1 MAWKDKIG
9 QLAALLEK
17 IPHPQSF
24 EGKKGIYQ
32 PYFVLELRPV
42 NWEIVPFTEYTR
54 LDGAA
59 GKDSRLNYQVIESQK
74 VNINQDELNLLS
86 YLLSFNHYDSR
97 RLFAFGQPVGFLLD
111 WLRGSP
117 LKIRNQNPRELKSLE
132 FQDETGNVALGIF
145 KDNSDYLLQPIIVY
159 PDRTIFL
166 EGQIDVLTANPTYLL
181 NNHILYRVDSTMPA
195 SFWINFFRLQQ
206 TIRIPL
212 EEIKDFINSFVSKI
226 LPALDW
232 KSLEEHLKVSELPL
246 TQSKIRVSERAG
258 QFSLDVKFKYQNLE
272 FPAQPPAQK
281 SLASQDN
288 YLFIVK
294 RDYEQEA
301 DLRNL
306 FHDHGILYIQ
316 HRWQIDPKYSALD
329 WMRTKMPKLKKK
341 GIEISGEDK
350 LRRFRFLQGQ
360 PKLKLTIKSRKDWF
374 TLNYAL
380 VLKGENLQL
389 THFTEILKTSKEYLK
404 LPSGVNIYL
413 GEELNQRLS
422 RFLELIGQDSSHGSE
437 RFLTAAFP
445 LVESLENLADD
456 VSTDAAYKKWKHQ
469 YQNFSNI
476 EPIKQLNGFEGTLRD
491 YQKIGVDWL
500 SFLNQFGFGG
510 ILADDMGLGKTIQVI
525 ALLSHLKRSQKLEKP
540 VLIVV
545 PLTVLFN
552 WKNELQRFAP
562 PLKVLTYQGQKP
574 DREQLYNSFQEFDVI
589 LISYGILLQ
598 DRNKLSAIRWEYAIL
613 DESQKIKNP
622 LTKTYQA
629 VSKLRAFHRLCL
641 TGTPIENSPQ
651 DLWAQFNFL
660 NPGIFGTL
668 KQFEARFTSNG
679 DSRKDAHDLLR
690 KIIHPFILR
699 RRKEEVLEEL
709 PERTNIIQYIEMTP
723 EQSQIYRQWLEHY
736 GNQIFEQVDTNGIQK
751 SRIKILEALTYLRQL
766 ACHPAIFQNT
776 VDLRESGKMV
786 LLEEMLEELI
796 EEGHKVLIFSQ
807 FVRFL
812 KLTRQLLDEKKWAY
826 EYMDGSTRKR
836 EQVIRNF
843 QTNPNI
849 SIFLISLKTGGLGLN
864 LTAADYV
871 IHLDPWWNPAVEQQA
886 SDRAHRIGQT
896 NRVFVY
902 KYIVK
907 DSVEEKILQLQQDK
921 IALSENLITSEKSM
935 LKQLKLEDL
944 KQIFQILQ

>member
-1 MAWKDKIG
+1 MVWKDKIG

-258 QFSLDVKFKYQNLE
+258 QFSLDVKFQYQNLE

-288 YLFIVK
+288 RLFIVK

-316 HRWQIDPKYSALD
+316 HRWQIDPKYSVLD
-329 WMRTKMPKLKKK
+329 WMRAEMPKLKKK
-341 GIEISGEDK
+341 GIEILGEDK

-445 LVESLENLADD
+445 MVESLENLADD
-456 VSTDAAYKKWKHQ
+456 VSSDVAYKKWKHQ

-589 LISYGILLQ
+589 LVSYGILLQ

-723 EQSQIYRQWLEHY
+723 EQSQIYRQWLEYY

-843 QTNPNI
+843 QTNPNV

>member
-1 MAWKDKIG
+1 MVWKDKIG

-159 PDRTIFL
+159 PDHTIFL

-258 QFSLDVKFKYQNLE
+258 QFSLDVKFQYQNLE

-288 YLFIVK
+288 HLFIVK

-316 HRWQIDPKYSALD
+316 HRWQIDPKYSVLD
-329 WMRTKMPKLKKK
+329 WMRAEMPKLKKK
-341 GIEISGEDK
+341 GIEILGEDK

-723 EQSQIYRQWLEHY
+723 EQSQIYRQWLEYY
-736 GNQIFEQVDTNGIQK
+736 GNQIFERVDTNGIQK

>member
-1 MAWKDKIG
+1 MVWKDKIG

-258 QFSLDVKFKYQNLE
+258 QFSLDVKFQYQNLE

-288 YLFIVK
+288 HLFIVK
-294 RDYEQEA
+294 RDYEHEA

-316 HRWQIDPKYSALD
+316 HRWQIDPKYSVLD
-329 WMRTKMPKLKKK
+329 WMRAEMPKLKKK
-341 GIEISGEDK
+341 GIEILGEDK

-456 VSTDAAYKKWKHQ
+456 VSSDAAYKKWKHQ

-589 LISYGILLQ
+589 LVSYGILLQ

-723 EQSQIYRQWLEHY
+723 EQSQIYRQWLEYY

-843 QTNPNI
+843 QTNPNV

>member
-1 MAWKDKIG
+1 MVWKDKIG

-258 QFSLDVKFKYQNLE
+258 QFSLDVKFQYQNLE

-288 YLFIVK
+288 RLFIVK

-316 HRWQIDPKYSALD
+316 HRWQIDPKYSVLD
-329 WMRTKMPKLKKK
+329 WMRAEMPKLKKK
-341 GIEISGEDK
+341 GIEILGEDK

-589 LISYGILLQ
+589 LVSYGILLQ

-723 EQSQIYRQWLEHY
+723 EQSQIYRQWLEYY

>member
-258 QFSLDVKFKYQNLE
+258 QFSLDVKFQYQNLE

-288 YLFIVK
+288 HLFIVK

-316 HRWQIDPKYSALD
+316 HRWQIDPKYSVLD
-329 WMRTKMPKLKKK
+329 WMRAEMPKLKKK
-341 GIEISGEDK
+341 GIEILGEDK

>member
-1 MAWKDKIG
+1 M
-9 QLAALLEK
+9 
-17 IPHPQSF
+17 
-24 EGKKGIYQ
+24 
-32 PYFVLELRPV
+32 
-42 NWEIVPFTEYTR
+42 
-54 LDGAA
+54 
-59 GKDSRLNYQVIESQK
+59 
-74 VNINQDELNLLS
+74 
-86 YLLSFNHYDSR
+86 
-97 RLFAFGQPVGFLLD
+97 
-111 WLRGSP
+111 
-117 LKIRNQNPRELKSLE
+117 
-132 FQDETGNVALGIF
+132 
-145 KDNSDYLLQPIIVY
+145 
-159 PDRTIFL
+159 
-166 EGQIDVLTANPTYLL
+166 
-181 NNHILYRVDSTMPA
+181 
-195 SFWINFFRLQQ
+195 
-206 TIRIPL
+206 
-212 EEIKDFINSFVSKI
+212 
-226 LPALDW
+226 
-232 KSLEEHLKVSELPL
+232 
-246 TQSKIRVSERAG
+246 
-258 QFSLDVKFKYQNLE
+258 
-272 FPAQPPAQK
+272 
-281 SLASQDN
+281 
-288 YLFIVK
+288 
-294 RDYEQEA
+294 
-301 DLRNL
+301 
-306 FHDHGILYIQ
+306 
-316 HRWQIDPKYSALD
+316 
-329 WMRTKMPKLKKK
+329 
-341 GIEISGEDK
+341 
-350 LRRFRFLQGQ
+350 
-360 PKLKLTIKSRKDWF
+360 
-374 TLNYAL
+374 
-380 VLKGENLQL
+380 

-456 VSTDAAYKKWKHQ
+456 VSSDAAYKKWKHQ

-723 EQSQIYRQWLEHY
+723 EQSQIYRQWLEYY

-843 QTNPNI
+843 QTNPNV

>member
-1 MAWKDKIG
+1 MVWKDKIG

-258 QFSLDVKFKYQNLE
+258 QFSLDVKFQYQNLE

-288 YLFIVK
+288 HLFIVK

-316 HRWQIDPKYSALD
+316 HRWQIDPKYSVLD
-329 WMRTKMPKLKKK
+329 WMRAEMPKLKKK
-341 GIEISGEDK
+341 GIEILGEDK

-723 EQSQIYRQWLEHY
+723 EQSQIYRQWLEYY